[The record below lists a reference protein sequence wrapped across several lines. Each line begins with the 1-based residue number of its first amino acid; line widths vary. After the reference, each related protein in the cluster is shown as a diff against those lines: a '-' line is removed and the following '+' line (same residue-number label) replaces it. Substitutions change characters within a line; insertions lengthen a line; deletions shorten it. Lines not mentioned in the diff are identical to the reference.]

1 MTDLQP
7 HRYDRPAAPLSAGAR
22 FIRGFARIGSVV
34 ALLATLIG
42 IATSIFIAI
51 DKSNSAETSYRSA
64 TCLVAMARTGYKFPK
79 KEYSSYPDYS
89 GTGCP
94 GYSYHSYNT
103 ISEVTAI
110 ADAPAPTF
118 LAGDGPS
125 VLGWGLVI
133 TGIVAVVAYLAFW
146 ALGWLCAG
154 FTRDA

>member
-7 HRYDRPAAPLSAGAR
+7 HRYSASAAPLSAGAR
-22 FIRGFARIGSVV
+22 FIRGFTRIGAVL
-34 ALLATLIG
+34 ALLVTLIG
-42 IATSIFIAI
+42 LATSIFIAI
-51 DKSNSAETSYRSA
+51 DRSNSAETSYRSA

-79 KEYSSYPDYS
+79 KEYSRYPDYS
-89 GTGCP
+89 DTGCA

-118 LAGDGPS
+118 LTGDGPS
-125 VLGWGLVI
+125 VLGWGLII
-133 TGIVAVVAYLAFW
+133 TGIVAVVTYLAFW